1 MLHIFILVFI
11 LSPSFFPAGFS
22 DITTD
27 RAALLRLRDAVK
39 GRTLL
44 WKSSES
50 TPCSW
55 KGVTCDINN
64 SSVIKLRLPAAG
76 LSGEIP
82 LNTIGNLSDLR
93 TLSLRK
99 NSLSGK
105 LPEDLGSCTELQRL
119 ILEENNF
126 SSEIPVSLFN
136 LNKLIRLSLSNNSL
150 SGEISAELNKLT
162 QLKTLLLRNNQLT
175 GSLPEL
181 NGLTRLSDFDVSFNK
196 LTGSIPSFFQRF
208 SSDNFTGNSLCGSP
222 LGSCEESEESKLSNG
237 AIVGIVVGS
246 VTALLVVILLSF
258 LLFRKYRIMPQSATP
273 SPQIL
278 PEIRSRSSRQGTDN
292 RGMDD
297 GVSRSVNSEDGNGNN
312 GLVFFKEKT
321 NVFGFEDLLR
331 ASAEVMGKDSK
342 LGSTYKA
349 YLDGGNVVVVK
360 RLKNVG
366 VSAEEFTE
374 NVDKLGNLEHQNLI
388 SPKGY
393 FCGREEKLLVYEYM
407 PMGSLSA
414 ALHGTREA
422 AKRELNWEVRT
433 RIAFQVALALKHLH
447 SNGIIHGS
455 IKSSNILLKDREY
468 NTYVSEFGITQLHS
482 SNAPLNSAGYIA
494 PEVTKFNELSQ
505 QADVY
510 SFGVLLLEMLIG
522 KAPINAITGAKFD
535 LPKRGISMAEG
546 KLELDVFDPEL
557 IKDNNIKEKIFQFL
571 FVAISCTTQDPE
583 GRPSMNK
590 VTGLLKSIYLSSK
603 QVS

>member
-1 MLHIFILVFI
+1 MLHIYILVII

-22 DITTD
+22 DFTTD

-39 GRTLL
+39 GRTLRWNSL
-44 WKSSES
+44 ES

-55 KGVTCDINN
+55 KGITCDFNI
-64 SSVIKLRLPAAG
+64 SGVVQLQLPAAG

-82 LNTIGNLSDLR
+82 LNTIGNLSSLR
-93 TLSLRK
+93 KLSLRK

-105 LPEDLGSCTELQRL
+105 LPEDLGSCTELQNL
-119 ILEENNF
+119 NLQENNF
-126 SSEIPVSLFN
+126 SSEIPPSLFS
-136 LNKLIRLSLSNNSL
+136 LNKLIRLSLSNNSF
-150 SGEISAELNKLT
+150 SGGISPEFNKLT
-162 QLKTLLLRNNQLT
+162 QLKTMLLRNNQLT

-181 NGLTRLSDFDVSFNK
+181 NDLTILSDFDVSSNN
-196 LTGSIPSFFQRF
+196 LTGSIPKFFQRF
-208 SSDNFTGNSLCGSP
+208 SSNNFTGNSLCGSP
-222 LGSCEESEESKLSNG
+222 LDSCEESMLSNG

-246 VTALLVVILLSF
+246 VSALLVVILVSF
-258 LLFRKYRIMPQSATP
+258 LLFRKYRITPQSATP

-278 PEIRSRSSRQGTDN
+278 PEIRSRSLN
-292 RGMDD
+292 RETENRVVDD

-349 YLDGGNVVVVK
+349 YLHGGNVVVVK

-366 VSAEEFTE
+366 VSVEEFTE
-374 NVDKLGNLEHQNLI
+374 SVEKLGNIEHENLV

-393 FCGREEKLLVYEYM
+393 FCGREEKLLVYDYM
-407 PMGSLSA
+407 PTGSLSA
-414 ALHGTREA
+414 VLHGTREA
-422 AKRELNWEVRT
+422 AKQELNWEVRT

-447 SNGIIHGS
+447 SNGIIHGN
-455 IKSSNILLKDREY
+455 IKSSNVLLKDREY
-468 NTYVSEFGITQLHS
+468 NAYVSEFGITQLHPS
-482 SNAPLNSAGYIA
+482 STSLNSTGYIA
-494 PEVTKFNELSQ
+494 PEVTKFNEVSQ

-510 SFGVLLLEMLIG
+510 SIGVLLLELLLG
-522 KAPINAITGAKFD
+522 KAPISAMTGAKFD
-535 LPKRGISMAEG
+535 LPKTGILMAEG

-583 GRPSMNK
+583 GRPSIHK